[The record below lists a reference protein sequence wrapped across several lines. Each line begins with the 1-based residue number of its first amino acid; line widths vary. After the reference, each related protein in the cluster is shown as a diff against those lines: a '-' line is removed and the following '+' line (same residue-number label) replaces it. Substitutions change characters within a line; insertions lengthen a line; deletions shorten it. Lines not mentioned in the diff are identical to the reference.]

1 MGASI
6 AASTSTAAS
15 ARDAH
20 LGAHLEVVGAGIAL
34 IAGDGTPA
42 APRDAT
48 PTAPTDRRACATLLV
63 LLALVFVVLT
73 LVVNAHPSAQPP
85 RACRLVDVQVSVEL
99 RIVSKPAQPHRAADR

>member
-6 AASTSTAAS
+6 AASTSTSTAAS

-20 LGAHLEVVGAGIAL
+20 LEVVGASIAL

-42 APRDAT
+42 APSDAT

-63 LLALVFVVLT
+63 VLALVFVVLT

>member
-1 MGASI
+1 MGAST

-15 ARDAH
+15 ARD
-20 LGAHLEVVGAGIAL
+20 AHLEVVGAGIAL

-42 APRDAT
+42 ATPDAT

-99 RIVSKPAQPHRAADR
+99 PIVSKPAQPHRAADR